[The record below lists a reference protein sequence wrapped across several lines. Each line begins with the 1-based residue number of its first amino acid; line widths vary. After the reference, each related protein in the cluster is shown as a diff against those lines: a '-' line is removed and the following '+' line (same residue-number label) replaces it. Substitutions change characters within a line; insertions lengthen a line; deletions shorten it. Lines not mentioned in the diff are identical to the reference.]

1 MDATGTRLRLR
12 VTPRARRREIVGRH
26 GDGWKVRVVAP
37 PSNGRANEEALDLVA
52 GALAVKREN
61 VALVAGGSF
70 REKVVEVSGLSAE
83 DAERRL
89 IRAAAGT
96 ERR

>member
-26 GDGWKVRVVAP
+26 GDGWKIRVVAAP
-37 PSNGRANEEALDLVA
+37 TDGRANEEALELVA
-52 GALAVKREN
+52 AALEVRRGD
-61 VALVAGGSF
+61 VALVGGGSS
-70 REKVVEVSGLSAE
+70 REKVVQVRGVAAD

-89 IRAAAGT
+89 ARAAAGT
-96 ERR
+96 

>member
-1 MDATGTRLRLR
+1 VDATGTRLRLR
-12 VTPRARRREIVGRH
+12 VTPRARRREIVGRY

-37 PSNGRANEEALDLVA
+37 PSNGRANEETLELVA
-52 GALAVKREN
+52 SALAVKRES
-61 VALVAGGSF
+61 VALVAGGSS
-70 REKVVEVSGLSAE
+70 REKVVRVSGLTAN

-89 IRAAAGT
+89 VRAAAGT

>member
-1 MDATGTRLRLR
+1 

-26 GDGWKVRVVAP
+26 GDGWKVRVVAAP
-37 PSNGRANEEALDLVA
+37 TDGRANEEALELVA
-52 GALAVKREN
+52 NALAVKRQD
-61 VALVAGGSF
+61 VALVAGGSS
-70 REKVVEVSGLSAE
+70 REKVVQVNGLTAD

-96 ERR
+96 